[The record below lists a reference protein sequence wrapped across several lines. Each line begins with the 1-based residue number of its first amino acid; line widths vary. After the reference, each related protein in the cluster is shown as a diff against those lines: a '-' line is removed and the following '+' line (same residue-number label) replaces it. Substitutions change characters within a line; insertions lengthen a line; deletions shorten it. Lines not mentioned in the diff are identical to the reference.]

1 MTKFKI
7 GDKAKRFNNLNKKNG
22 YTLLCQE
29 ANFTVLATFSSVAL
43 NLGNIWK
50 ITSILKNYFSG
61 QVQMVVHNTSN
72 VFVVTNFDTVT
83 QYRKN

>member
-1 MTKFKI
+1 M
-7 GDKAKRFNNLNKKNG
+7 
-22 YTLLCQE
+22 LCQQ
-29 ANFTVLATFSSVAL
+29 AYFTVLATFPPVSV

-61 QVQMVVHNTSN
+61 QVQMVVKNTSN